1 MPTACLLGKQI
12 FFFMKM
18 KVDLLFLAEQLVLLI
33 IVRFRRSGQERVKSF
48 AFVLIYFNLFA
59 QNNLARELV

>member
-1 MPTACLLGKQI
+1 
-12 FFFMKM
+12 M